1 MEDYDINGY
10 EEKKSFE
17 PLPEHIQRAQA
28 GLLPKSKSN
37 KERQKAYRERLKL
50 KLGDSNFKKQQADSM
65 KAYRKKRA
73 EAVSV
78 DEQKITNK
86 AQRGMVQNLLKT
98 IEQRIITMIQ
108 EQKSKPAIPI
118 YFEAHIKP
126 NEIERVLV
134 NITNDMDNEEVV
146 QAFAENERKNPRN
159 LKKTASEKTFRKYLT
174 DINKIRKDYF
184 GITDKKLKVF
194 NDFEFLRDT
203 DKVLQILKD
212 NYSHTT
218 TSYSTMVNSI
228 SSILARLNN
237 YNDIYNNV
245 YKPLNIELAIKKK
258 TEQLDSENKLTEKE
272 KQNFMTW
279 DKIVSLENAVKNT
292 NINPVE
298 NLVIFYLYTQ
308 IPPRRLEYGSLVI
321 QIENQFEDD
330 NKTNYV
336 VLDSKLKTV
345 KRIILNS
352 YKTSKTYGKFVIE
365 NVPKKLSEA
374 IAELIKEQ
382 DYKAGEN
389 LFMNTKG
396 KAYENSFSSR
406 LKDVFVQAVNKPIT
420 LNILRHSFVSYHIR
434 GNISNKKKTEYAMAM
449 GHSLETQDLYRRYE
463 EEELKV

>member
-1 MEDYDINGY
+1 MEENDINGY
-10 EEKKSFE
+10 LEHKRSE
-17 PLPEHIQRAQA
+17 PEPEDVQRARV
-28 GLLPKSKSN
+28 GLPPKSN
-37 KERQKAYRERLKL
+37 KERQKAYRDRLKA
-50 KLGDSNFKKQQADSM
+50 KLGDSNFKKQQAEAM
-65 KAYRKKRA
+65 KAYRKQRA
-73 EAVSV
+73 EAFSV

-86 AQRGMVQNLLKT
+86 EQRGMVQNLLKT

-108 EQKSKPAIPI
+108 EQKSNPAIPI

-146 QAFAENERKNPRN
+146 QAFTENERKNPRN

-203 DKVLQILKD
+203 DKVLKILKD

-258 TEQLDSENKLTEKE
+258 TEQLDSENRLTEKE

-279 DKIVSLENAVKNT
+279 DKIVSLEDAVKNT

-308 IPPRRLEYGSLVI
+308 LPPRRLEYGSLVI

-336 VLDSKLKTV
+336 ILDSKLKTV

-352 YKTSKTYGKFVIE
+352 YKTSKTYGKYVIE
-365 NVPKKLSEA
+365 NVSKKLSEA

-396 KAYENSFSSR
+396 KAYGNSFSSR